1 MRALRPVLPTLPPAI
16 EAALLMVLGAACVAI
31 QNGMIRVVSA
41 EIHTFEIVFF
51 RNLFGLA
58 AMLPFLGGIGLGM
71 FRAHHPGQLLLMSV
85 WHLLGM
91 VGFFLAI
98 VYLPLAEVIALAFSK
113 PLFATVGAALVL
125 REVVRARR
133 WSAVALGF
141 AGVLIVL
148 QPGAQAISP
157 YAVLVL
163 LGALMGA
170 ITSLMIKRLTA
181 TEAISTIVWYQA
193 LFATVLA
200 LPLCLLQWRMPDPMG
215 WLLLIA
221 IGALGTVSWLT
232 ATRAFFLID
241 ASAVVP
247 FEFLRLPFAAL
258 VAYLWFAEVPS
269 VWTWLG
275 GALIFGTS
283 IYIAQREARLARTE
297 MTKAARDPGP
307 LPTP

>member
-1 MRALRPVLPTLPPAI
+1 MRALRPALPTLPPAI
-16 EAALLMVLGAACVAI
+16 EAALLMVVGAACVAL

-71 FRAHHPGQLLLMSV
+71 FRARHPGQLLLMSV

-113 PLFATVGAALVL
+113 PLFATVGAALIL

-200 LPLCLLQWRMPDPMG
+200 LPLCLLHWRMPDPMG

-283 IYIAQREARLARTE
+283 IYIAQREARLARAQTI
-297 MTKAARDPGP
+297 KAARDPGP

>member
-16 EAALLMVLGAACVAI
+16 EAALLMVLGAACVAL
-31 QNGMIRVVSA
+31 QNGMIRIVSA

-71 FRAHHPGQLLLMSV
+71 FRTHHTGQLLLMSV

-113 PLFATVGAALVL
+113 PLFATVGAALIL

-141 AGVLIVL
+141 VGVLIVL

>member
-1 MRALRPVLPTLPPAI
+1 MRVLRPALPTLPPAI
-16 EAALLMVLGAACVAI
+16 EAALLMVLGAACVAL
-31 QNGMIRVVSA
+31 QNGMIRIVSA

-71 FRAHHPGQLLLMSV
+71 FRARHPGQLLLMSV

-113 PLFATVGAALVL
+113 PLFATVGAALIL

-181 TEAISTIVWYQA
+181 TEAVSTIVWYQA

-200 LPLCLLQWRMPDPMG
+200 LPLCLLQWRMPDPTG
-215 WLLLIA
+215 WLLLTA

-241 ASAVVP
+241 ASAVVA

-283 IYIAQREARLARTE
+283 IYIAQREARLARAQTL
-297 MTKAARDPGP
+297 KVARDPGP
-307 LPTP
+307 LPIP